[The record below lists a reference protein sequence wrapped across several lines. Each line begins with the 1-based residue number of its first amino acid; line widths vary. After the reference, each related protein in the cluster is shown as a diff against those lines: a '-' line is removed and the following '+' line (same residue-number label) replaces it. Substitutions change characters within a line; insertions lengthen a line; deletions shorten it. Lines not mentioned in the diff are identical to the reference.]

1 MYYCISAIM
10 LREKDVRA
18 VKFNVFLEIT
28 ALHQDSAQNYQHFVR
43 QSRVLKVWDCIAKG
57 FSPFKNLF
65 VPGSDCKRIK
75 PLSVFILYST
85 ANQNNNVIN
94 SY

>member
-10 LREKDVRA
+10 LIEIDVRA

-43 QSRVLKVWDCIAKG
+43 QSRVLKVWDCIAK
-57 FSPFKNLF
+57 SPFKNY
-65 VPGSDCKRIK
+65 I
-75 PLSVFILYST
+75 LSQARTVKELNHFLS
-85 ANQNNNVIN
+85 
-94 SY
+94 